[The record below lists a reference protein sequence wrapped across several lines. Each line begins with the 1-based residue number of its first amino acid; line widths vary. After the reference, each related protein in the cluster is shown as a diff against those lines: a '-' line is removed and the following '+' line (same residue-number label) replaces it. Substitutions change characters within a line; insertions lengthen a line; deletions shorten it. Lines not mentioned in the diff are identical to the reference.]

1 MYSKEV
7 ASLIPEDF
15 SDNSKVWIFQSN
27 RPFQEKEVK
36 EINEQLEQFYVQ
48 WETHGQPVK
57 GWAQLLFGQFVV
69 VMADETASQ
78 VSGCSTDGMTR
89 IIKSLEKQYV
99 VNFFDRMT
107 ITFLRNNKAEM
118 LPFQQVQYA
127 LDKAIITKDT
137 LIFNNIATTK
147 KQLLESWL
155 VPIEKSWLASK
166 LTLPSTL

>member
-27 RPFQEKEVK
+27 RPFQEKEVN

-155 VPIEKSWLASK
+155 VPIEKSWLANK